1 MKKNFTFKFLITLQ
15 LIFFFMVLSVTSMFA
30 QPFTDSNLPIVV
42 ITTDINPNTNLP
54 FPIVDDPRVLASM
67 KIIKRPDGTRN
78 YLTDINTAT
87 YLNYNGRISIEIRG
101 STSQDLPKK
110 PYGLTT

>member
-1 MKKNFTFKFLITLQ
+1 
-15 LIFFFMVLSVTSMFA
+15 MVLSVTSMFA